1 VSDYHHI
8 AVLGAGAWGTAL
20 ANCAARAGR
29 RVTLWSR
36 DQARAAL
43 LAQCRENP
51 RLPGIP
57 LAASVATTAT
67 PEAAAGADAVLI
79 AVPAQAV
86 RAVAE
91 AFGGWVREHTPVVT
105 CAKGIERST
114 GLFMTEVIG
123 QCLPQAEAAILSGPS
138 FAHDVG
144 SGLPTAVTLA
154 AERATTSGALAGA
167 LGTPTF
173 RLYHSTD
180 RRGVEIGGAV
190 KNVLA
195 IAAGIVQG
203 RQLGA
208 SAVAALTTRGFA
220 ELSRF
225 GRSYGARPET
235 LTGLSGLG
243 DLILTCSSEASRNFS
258 FGLRLGRGLTLAQA
272 CREGELVEGRF
283 TAAMIT
289 ELAQRRGIDMPI
301 AVAVT
306 KVLDQRVSIEAAMES
321 LLTRP
326 LRSEH

>member
-1 VSDYHHI
+1 VSAYHHI

-36 DQARAAL
+36 DEARAAM
-43 LAQCRENP
+43 LAQHRENP
-51 RLPGIP
+51 RLPGIR
-57 LAASVATTAT
+57 LAASVSTTAA
-67 PEAAAGADAVLI
+67 PDAVADADAVLI

-86 RAVAE
+86 RTVAE
-91 AFGGWVREHTPVVT
+91 AFGGWVREDTPVIA
-105 CAKGIERST
+105 CAKGIERDT
-114 GLFMTEVIG
+114 LLFMTEVIG

-154 AERATTSGALAGA
+154 AENAVTSGALATA

-180 RRGVEIGGAV
+180 RRGVEIGGAA

-195 IAAGIVQG
+195 IAAGIVRG
-203 RQLGA
+203 RRLGA
-208 SAVAALTTRGFA
+208 SALAALTTRGFA

-258 FGLRLGRGLTLAQA
+258 LGIRLGQGLTLAQA
-272 CREGELVEGRF
+272 CREGEVVEGRF
-283 TAAMIT
+283 TAPVIT
-289 ELAQRRGIDMPI
+289 ELALRRGVDMPI
-301 AVAVT
+301 AAAVSA
-306 KVLDQRVSIEAAMES
+306 VLDQRLTIEAAIES
-321 LLTRP
+321 LLARP

>member
-1 VSDYHHI
+1 MSTYHHI

-36 DQARAAL
+36 DEAHARML
-43 LAQCRENP
+43 GQHRENP
-51 RLPGIP
+51 RLPGIR
-57 LAASVATTAT
+57 LAASVSTTAA
-67 PEAAAGADAVLI
+67 PQVVAEADAVLI
-79 AVPAQAV
+79 AVPAQAM
-86 RAVAE
+86 RTVAQV
-91 AFGGWVREHTPVVT
+91 FGGWIRANTPVIA
-105 CAKGIERST
+105 CAKGIERGT
-114 GLFMTEVIG
+114 GLFMTEVIE

-154 AERATTSGALAGA
+154 AANAVTSSALAGA
-167 LGTPTF
+167 LGTPAF

-180 RRGVEIGGAV
+180 RRGVEIGGAA

-195 IAAGIVQG
+195 IAAGIVHG
-203 RQLGA
+203 RRLGA

-243 DLILTCSSEASRNFS
+243 DLILTCSNEASRNFS
-258 FGLRLGRGLTLAQA
+258 LGIRLGEGLPPAQA
-272 CREGELVEGRF
+272 CREGEVVEGRF
-283 TAAMIT
+283 TATVIT
-289 ELAQRRGIDMPI
+289 ELARRRGVDMPI
-301 AVAVT
+301 AAAVT
-306 KVLDQRVSIEAAMES
+306 AVLDQRLTIEAAMES
-321 LLTRP
+321 LLARP

>member
-1 VSDYHHI
+1 VSAYRHI
-8 AVLGAGAWGTAL
+8 AVLGDGAWGTAL
-20 ANCAARAGR
+20 ANSAARAGR
-29 RVTLWSR
+29 QVTLWSR
-36 DQARAAL
+36 DQARAAML
-43 LAQCRENP
+43 GQCRENP
-51 RLPGIP
+51 RLPGIR
-57 LAASVATTAT
+57 LAASVLTTAI
-67 PEAAAGADAVLI
+67 PEAVAEADAVLI

-91 AFGGWVREHTPVVT
+91 AFGPWVRDRTPVIA
-105 CAKGIERST
+105 CAKGIERGT

-144 SGLPTAVTLA
+144 RGLPTAVTLA
-154 AERATTSGALAGA
+154 AENATTSGALAGA

-180 RRGVEIGGAV
+180 RRGVELGGAV

-203 RQLGA
+203 RRLGA

-225 GRSYGARPET
+225 GRSHGARPET

-258 FGLRLGRGLTLAQA
+258 LGIRLGQGLTLTQA
-272 CREGELVEGRF
+272 CRPGEVVEGQY
-283 TAAMIT
+283 TAAVIT
-289 ELAQRRGIDMPI
+289 ELALRRGVDMPI
-301 AVAVT
+301 SVAVAA
-306 KVLDQRVSIEAAMES
+306 VLDQRLSIEAAMES
-321 LLTRP
+321 LLARP

>member
-1 VSDYHHI
+1 VSAYHHI

-36 DQARAAL
+36 DEVRAAM
-43 LAQCRENP
+43 LAQHRENP
-51 RLPGIP
+51 RLPGIR
-57 LAASVATTAT
+57 LAASVSTTAA
-67 PEAAAGADAVLI
+67 PEAVADADAILI

-86 RAVAE
+86 RTVAG
-91 AFGGWVREHTPVVT
+91 AFGGWVREHTPVIA
-105 CAKGIERST
+105 CAKGIERNS

-154 AERATTSGALAGA
+154 AENAVTSAALAGA

-180 RRGVEIGGAV
+180 RRGVEIGGAA

-203 RQLGA
+203 RRLGA
-208 SAVAALTTRGFA
+208 SALAALTTRGFA

-258 FGLRLGRGLTLAQA
+258 LGIRLGQGLTLAQA
-272 CREGELVEGRF
+272 CREGEVVEGRF
-283 TAAMIT
+283 TAPVIT
-289 ELAQRRGIDMPI
+289 ELALRRGVDMPI
-301 AVAVT
+301 ATAVSA
-306 KVLDQRVSIEAAMES
+306 VLDQHLTIEAAMES
-321 LLTRP
+321 LLARP

>member
-1 VSDYHHI
+1 M
-8 AVLGAGAWGTAL
+8 
-20 ANCAARAGR
+20 
-29 RVTLWSR
+29 
-36 DQARAAL
+36 
-43 LAQCRENP
+43 
-51 RLPGIP
+51 
-57 LAASVATTAT
+57 ATTAA
-67 PEAAAGADAVLI
+67 PEAAADADAILI

-86 RAVAE
+86 RAVAA
-91 AFGGWVREHTPVVT
+91 AFGGRVREHTPVIA
-105 CAKGIERST
+105 CAKGIERGT
-114 GLFMTEVIG
+114 GLFLTEVIG

-138 FAHDVG
+138 FAQDVG

-154 AERATTSGALAGA
+154 AANAATSGALAGA

-203 RQLGA
+203 RALGA
-208 SAVAALTTRGFA
+208 SALAALTTRGFA

-243 DLILTCSSEASRNFS
+243 DLILTCSSAASRNFS
-258 FGLRLGRGLTLAQA
+258 FGLRLGQGLTPAQA

-289 ELAQRRGIDMPI
+289 ELALRGGIDMPI

-306 KVLDQRVSIEAAMES
+306 AVLDQRLSIEAAMES
-321 LLTRP
+321 LLARP

>member
-1 VSDYHHI
+1 MNAYPHI

-43 LAQCRENP
+43 LARQRENP
-51 RLPGIP
+51 RLPGIR
-57 LAASVATTAT
+57 LDASVSATAD
-67 PEAAAGADAVLI
+67 PEAAADADAVLI
-79 AVPAQAV
+79 AVPAQAL
-86 RAVAE
+86 RPVAQ
-91 AFGGWVREHTPVVT
+91 AFAGRVREDTPVIA
-105 CAKGIERST
+105 CAKGIERAT

-123 QCLPQAEAAILSGPS
+123 QCLPQAAPDIVRKARTRQDRGL
-138 FAHDVG
+138 
-144 SGLPTAVTLA
+144 GLPTAVTLA
-154 AERATTSGALAGA
+154 AEDAATSAALAAA
-167 LGTPTF
+167 LGTPAF

-180 RRGVEIGGAV
+180 RRGVEIGGAA

-195 IAAGIVQG
+195 IAAGIVHG
-203 RQLGA
+203 RRLGA

-243 DLILTCSSEASRNFS
+243 DLILTCSSASSRNFS
-258 FGLRLGRGLTLAQA
+258 LGIRLGQGLTLAQA
-272 CREGELVEGRF
+272 CREGEVVEGRF
-283 TAAMIT
+283 TAAVIT
-289 ELAQRRGIDMPI
+289 ELAQRRGVDMPI
-301 AVAVT
+301 AAAVT
-306 KVLDQRVSIEAAMES
+306 AVLDQHLTIEAAMES
-321 LLTRP
+321 LLARP

>member
-1 VSDYHHI
+1 M
-8 AVLGAGAWGTAL
+8 L
-20 ANCAARAGR
+20 AR
-29 RVTLWSR
+29 
-36 DQARAAL
+36 
-43 LAQCRENP
+43 CRENP
-51 RLPGIP
+51 RLPRIRLEG
-57 LAASVATTAT
+57 SVTAT
-67 PEAAAGADAVLI
+67 ADAEAAADADAILI
-79 AVPAQAV
+79 AVPAQAL
-86 RAVAE
+86 RAVA
-91 AFGGWVREHTPVVT
+91 AALAGWVREHTPVVA
-105 CAKGIERST
+105 CAKGIERGT

-138 FAHDVG
+138 FAQDVG

-154 AERATTSGALAGA
+154 AENAATSGALAGA

-203 RQLGA
+203 RALGA

-225 GRSYGARPET
+225 GRSYGARTET

-243 DLILTCSSEASRNFS
+243 DLILTCSSAARNFS
-258 FGLRLGRGLTLAQA
+258 FGLRLGQGLTPAQA

-289 ELAQRRGIDMPI
+289 ELALRRGIDMPI

-306 KVLDQRVSIEAAMES
+306 AVLDQRLSIEAAMES
-321 LLTRP
+321 LLARP

>member
-1 VSDYHHI
+1 VSAYQHI

-20 ANCAARAGR
+20 ANGAARAGR
-29 RVTLWSR
+29 QVTLWSR
-36 DQARAAL
+36 DQTVAAT
-43 LAQCRENP
+43 LATHRENP
-51 RLPGIP
+51 RLPGIG
-57 LAASVATTAT
+57 LAAAVSAT
-67 PEAAAGADAVLI
+67 AAPQAVGGADAILI

-91 AFGGWVREHTPVVT
+91 AFGAWVRERTPVIV
-105 CAKGIERST
+105 CAKGIERGT

-144 SGLPTAVTLA
+144 RGLPTAVTLA
-154 AERATTSGALAGA
+154 AEDEATSRALAGA

-180 RRGVEIGGAV
+180 RRGVEIGGAA

-195 IAAGIVQG
+195 IAAGIVRG
-203 RQLGA
+203 RRLGA

-258 FGLRLGRGLTLAQA
+258 LGIRLGQGLTLAQA

-283 TAAMIT
+283 TAAVIT
-289 ELAQRRGIDMPI
+289 DLAFRRGVDMPI
-301 AVAVT
+301 AVAVAA
-306 KVLDQRVSIEAAMES
+306 VLDQRLSIEAAMES
-321 LLTRP
+321 LLARP

>member
-1 VSDYHHI
+1 VSAYHHI
-8 AVLGAGAWGTAL
+8 VVLGAGAWGTAL

-29 RVTLWSR
+29 QVTLWLR
-36 DQARAAL
+36 DPARAER
-43 LAQCRENP
+43 LAQHRENP
-51 RLPGIP
+51 RLPGIR
-57 LAASVATTAT
+57 LAASVATTAI
-67 PEAAAGADAVLI
+67 PEAVVEADAVLI

-91 AFGGWVREHTPVVT
+91 VFGRWVRERTPVIV
-105 CAKGIERST
+105 CAKGIERGT
-114 GLFMTEVIG
+114 GLFMTEVVG

-144 SGLPTAVTLA
+144 RGLPTAVTLA
-154 AERATTSGALAGA
+154 AENAATSGALASA

-180 RRGVEIGGAV
+180 RRGVEIGGAA

-203 RQLGA
+203 RALGA

-220 ELSRF
+220 ELFRF

-243 DLILTCSSEASRNFS
+243 DLILTCSSKASRNFS
-258 FGLRLGRGLTLAQA
+258 LGIRLGEGLTLAQA
-272 CREGELVEGRF
+272 CREGEVVEGRF
-283 TAAMIT
+283 TAAVIS
-289 ELAQRRGIDMPI
+289 ELAQRRGVDMPI
-301 AVAVT
+301 AAAVT
-306 KVLDQRVSIEAAMES
+306 AVLEERLTVEAAMES
-321 LLTRP
+321 LLARP

>member
-1 VSDYHHI
+1 VSAHDHI

-36 DQARAAL
+36 DQARAQM
-43 LAQCRENP
+43 LAQHRENP
-51 RLPGIP
+51 RLPGIR
-57 LAASVATTAT
+57 LAASVVITAA
-67 PEAAAGADAVLI
+67 PEAVADADAVLI

-86 RAVAE
+86 RTVAA
-91 AFGGWVREHTPVVT
+91 AFGGWVRAHTPVIA
-105 CAKGIERST
+105 CAKGIEHGT

-123 QCLPQAEAAILSGPS
+123 QCLPQVAAAILSGPS

-154 AERATTSGALAGA
+154 AEDAVTSGALAGA

-180 RRGVEIGGAV
+180 RRGVEIGGAA

-203 RQLGA
+203 RRLGA
-208 SAVAALTTRGFA
+208 SALAALTTRGFA

-258 FGLRLGRGLTLAQA
+258 LGIRLGQGLTLAQA
-272 CREGELVEGRF
+272 CREGEVVEGRF
-283 TAAMIT
+283 TAPVIT
-289 ELAQRRGIDMPI
+289 ELALRRGVDMPI
-301 AVAVT
+301 AAAVT
-306 KVLDQRVSIEAAMES
+306 AVLDQRLTVEAAMES
-321 LLTRP
+321 LLARP

>member
-1 VSDYHHI
+1 VSAYPHI

-36 DQARAAL
+36 DQARADT
-43 LAQCRENP
+43 LAQHRENP
-51 RLPGIP
+51 RLPGIR
-57 LAASVATTAT
+57 LAASVATTAAPQT
-67 PEAAAGADAVLI
+67 VAEADAVLI

-86 RAVAE
+86 RVVAE
-91 AFGGWVREHTPVVT
+91 VFSGWVRAHTPVIV

-114 GLFMTEVIG
+114 GLFMTEVVG

-154 AERATTSGALAGA
+154 AANAATSGALAA
-167 LGTPTF
+167 SLGTPTF

-180 RRGVEIGGAV
+180 RRGVEIGGAA

-203 RQLGA
+203 RRLGA

-225 GRSYGARPET
+225 GRSYGAKPET

-243 DLILTCSSEASRNFS
+243 DLILTCSSTASRNFS
-258 FGLRLGRGLTLAQA
+258 LGIRLGQGCTLAQA
-272 CREGELVEGRF
+272 CREGEVVEGRF
-283 TAAMIT
+283 TAAVIS
-289 ELAQRRGIDMPI
+289 ELARRRGVDMPI
-301 AVAVT
+301 AAAVT
-306 KVLDQRVSIEAAMES
+306 AVLEERLTVEAAMEW
-321 LLTRP
+321 LLARP

>member
-1 VSDYHHI
+1 VSAYRHI
-8 AVLGAGAWGTAL
+8 AVVGAGAWGTAL
-20 ANCAARAGR
+20 ANTAARAGR
-29 RVTLWSR
+29 QVTLWSR
-36 DQARAAL
+36 DEALAAIL
-43 LAQCRENP
+43 MQRRENP

-57 LAASVATTAT
+57 LASGILASAA
-67 PEAAAGADAVLI
+67 PEGAADADVVLLT
-79 AVPAQAV
+79 VPAQALRTV
-86 RAVAE
+86 AQAVGARL
-91 AFGGWVREHTPVVT
+91 RENTPVIA
-105 CAKGIERST
+105 CAKGIERGS

-123 QCLPQAEAAILSGPS
+123 QCVPQARAAILSGPS
-138 FAHDVG
+138 FAQDVG
-144 SGLPTAVTLA
+144 RGLPTAVTLA
-154 AERATTSGALAGA
+154 AEDEATSRALAAA

-180 RRGVEIGGAV
+180 RRGVEIGGAA

-195 IAAGIVQG
+195 IAAGIVRG

-258 FGLRLGRGLTLAQA
+258 LGIRLGEGVSLAQA
-272 CREGELVEGRF
+272 CRDGELVEGRF
-283 TAAMIT
+283 TAAVIT
-289 ELAQRRGIDMPI
+289 DLARQRGVDMPV
-301 AVAVT
+301 AAAVT
-306 KVLDQRVSIEAAMES
+306 AVLDQRLSIDAAIES
-321 LLTRP
+321 LLARP